1 MRTRPICPGLQARR
15 RRFVRFVGADLV
27 DFNPMQDVA
36 EVTAIVARKILKEIL
51 GKMILS
57 AN

>member
-1 MRTRPICPGLQARR
+1 
-15 RRFVRFVGADLV
+15 VGADLV
-27 DFNPMQDVA
+27 EFNPMQDVA
-36 EVTAIVARKILKEIL
+36 GVTAIVARKILKEIL